1 MKVFSIIIHNF
12 NLVSSKFA
20 CHLRPQFLVH
30 MYTFPF
36 FVFIQKKIPWE
47 EDLPIHHPQPTGKS
61 AEVKFKEPGANIN
74 SSRFKIYRRQSL
86 TIPNTERKNSPP
98 LLLGGAFFF
107 EKFWWCSTGW
117 VTDGLRLSFG
127 RMFLCGCWCWV
138 VWVLCFGFGKGWSTI
153 GCEFDVPKKG
163 VFLQKKTEEGTESSQ
178 IFHLKK
184 DE

>member
-20 CHLRPQFLVH
+20 FHLRPQFLVH

-36 FVFIQKKIPWE
+36 FVFIQQKNPMGRRSSHPSSPTNRQIGRGKVQGTWSQHQQQQVQDLSKAISDHTKYRTE
-47 EDLPIHHPQPTGKS
+47 ELTPFAP
-61 AEVKFKEPGANIN
+61 
-74 SSRFKIYRRQSL
+74 RR
-86 TIPNTERKNSPP
+86 RV
-98 LLLGGAFFF
+98 FF